1 MPAVDEFVG
10 PVGYGAPWTWL
21 PMLLVAAVVAYY
33 AWALT
38 RSTGTE
44 EPDDGY
50 PRQDPVEDARKR
62 RLGDID
68 RIDSAFRQDRITLRA
83 AYQQL
88 SAALRGFVGDVTD
101 LPARAMTLEELRDAT
116 DPRVADTI
124 EAMYPPEFAPG
135 ETAGADDFA
144 RSVLQARELVRT
156 WR

>member
-21 PMLLVAAVVAYY
+21 PILLVGAVIAYY

-38 RSTGTE
+38 RPAGTA
-44 EPDDGY
+44 DDDAGY
-50 PRQDPVEDARKR
+50 PPKDPVEDARKR
-62 RLGDID
+62 RLADID
-68 RIDSAFRQDRITLRA
+68 RIDSALRQDRITLRA

-101 LPARAMTLEELRDAT
+101 LPARAMTLEELREAT

-135 ETAGADDFA
+135 ETAGAEDFA
-144 RSVLQARELVRT
+144 RSVQQSRELVRT

>member
-10 PVGYGAPWTWL
+10 PVGYGAPWSWL
-21 PMLLVAAVVAYY
+21 PMLLVGCVVAYY

-38 RSTGTE
+38 RPTE
-44 EPDDGY
+44 TADADEGY
-50 PRQDPVEDARKR
+50 PQKDPVEDARKR
-62 RLGDID
+62 RLADID
-68 RIDSAFRQDRITLRA
+68 RIDSALRQDRITLRA

-88 SAALRGFVGDVTD
+88 SAALRGFVSDVTD
-101 LPARAMTLEELRDAT
+101 LPARAMTLEELREAT
-116 DPRVADTI
+116 DPRVAETI